1 MYSAILLAAGES
13 KRMKGENKLIKL
25 INGKPLIEYSV
36 NNILKSC
43 IDELIIVTGYQNKLI
58 ENSID
63 KNKKIKF
70 FLNKHYKSGM
80 SSSNKK
86 GINNLSKQT
95 KFFFICLGD
104 MPLINKEIYNKLI
117 KQSQKNEIVVPTYKN
132 QSGNPVLF
140 SMSMK
145 NKIMNIKGDIGAKEI
160 LKKNKEKILNLE
172 IGDQSIFKNFNTN
185 KDFII

>member
-1 MYSAILLAAGES
+1 
-13 KRMKGENKLIKL
+13 
-25 INGKPLIEYSV
+25 
-36 NNILKSC
+36 
-43 IDELIIVTGYQNKLI
+43 
-58 ENSID
+58 
-63 KNKKIKF
+63 
-70 FLNKHYKSGM
+70 M
-80 SSSNKK
+80 SSSIKI
-86 GINNLSKQT
+86 GINNLSKKT

>member
-1 MYSAILLAAGES
+1 MLSEA
-13 KRMKGENKLIKL
+13 
-25 INGKPLIEYSV
+25 
-36 NNILKSC
+36 
-43 IDELIIVTGYQNKLI
+43 
-58 ENSID
+58 
-63 KNKKIKF
+63 
-70 FLNKHYKSGM
+70 
-80 SSSNKK
+80 SSNQVNSR
-86 GINNLSKQT
+86 I
-95 KFFFICLGD
+95 
-104 MPLINKEIYNKLI
+104 
-117 KQSQKNEIVVPTYKN
+117 QKNEIVVPTYKN